1 MQGTIKRILRD
12 KGFGFIEPHDGS
24 ADVFFNRASMDERTD
39 FDSLAEGDSVEFQS
53 RQGDKGPR
61 ASNVKAR

>member
-1 MQGTIKRILRD
+1 
-12 KGFGFIEPHDGS
+12 
-24 ADVFFNRASMDERTD
+24 MDERTD